1 MTSLFLEDSYYSS
14 PFPGYAANSLYGLVT
29 REHEFDEERSFLR
42 DAHAYQNS
50 IIVGCEMSYDVDY
63 MFFGAMIMNQDVPV
77 TVLVDKILMLL
88 PETPMQARLAD
99 PRIGTSYYT
108 GAVLENAKTGLKKV
122 FYSNRWRIEPVD
134 PHRFL

>member
-1 MTSLFLEDSYYSS
+1 MEEAIEEANTGGIYQSFKNYALTQIVVGVVDMTSLFFEDSYYSS

-88 PETPMQARLAD
+88 PETPMQA
-99 PRIGTSYYT
+99 
-108 GAVLENAKTGLKKV
+108 
-122 FYSNRWRIEPVD
+122 
-134 PHRFL
+134 

>member
-1 MTSLFLEDSYYSS
+1 
-14 PFPGYAANSLYGLVT
+14 
-29 REHEFDEERSFLR
+29 
-42 DAHAYQNS
+42 
-50 IIVGCEMSYDVDY
+50 MSYDVDY

-134 PHRFL
+134 PVAYASGELVEPQKPIVFYLDTLMPQTWKKYIRSGAEEWNLAFEKNWF